1 VGLAL
6 GVLGAASCGYYNGM
20 WSADH
25 FAAQARREERD
36 GRRDEARASWAAAA
50 VKAESIV
57 AHHPHGRWADAA
69 LVLHGE
75 GLAKSGACDRA
86 APPLARAL
94 ASVKDPA
101 LRERATLAAAECSLD
116 ASNASAAEQLLA

>member
-1 VGLAL
+1 M
-6 GVLGAASCGYYNGM
+6 SCGYYNGM

-25 FAAQARREERD
+25 FAAQARRQEHD
-36 GRRDEARASWAAAA
+36 GRIDEARASWAAAA
-50 VKAESIV
+50 VKAESVV

-86 APPLARAL
+86 AAPLARAI
-94 ASVKDPA
+94 ASVSDVG
-101 LRERATLAAAECSLD
+101 LRERAAIAAAECDVD
-116 ASNASAAEQLLA
+116 AQRV